1 MKKFL
6 LTLALTACVLGMTAC
21 GNKEAENPVAIT
33 QQEAVEIAGNVSLG
47 LNEGALAGDVSQ
59 AVKELNAE
67 VDGAGDVFEDSI
79 NMWAGAL
86 EEIGTY
92 EGIVAESVV
101 IEGTADE
108 FTISYEVIGSIRN
121 ADVVPSRS
129 TGIYISGGVMAA
141 PTVGTV
147 MADILPYLG
156 TKRNYTQEDAA
167 GRTVIV
173 EDMKDLTA
181 KEAAALLKEQGLEYK
196 SIGDGETVT
205 AQIPAAGQAVPAD
218 SQLILYFGEG
228 RETETVTVP
237 DFTGMTRQQA
247 SDAAGLL
254 GIYILV
260 KGNPDLSPSVT
271 VVTQSVAAETA
282 VERGATIELVFA
294 DTKAAD

>member
-33 QQEAVEIAGNVSLG
+33 QQEAVEIADNVSLG
-47 LNEGALAGDVSQ
+47 LNEGVLAGDVSQ

-121 ADVVPSRS
+121 ADVVLYYTDEYLDIMILPG
-129 TGIYISGGVMAA
+129 TMMISPQYTLSEKMTKAGLNTLLGM
-141 PTVGTV
+141 GTV
-147 MADILPYLG
+147 FIVLILIMAIIYAFGLIPKIEKALADKKAKKQSK
-156 TKRNYTQEDAA
+156 TEDAVDNTIA
-167 GRTVIV
+167 QIIEKEELSDDTELVAVI
-173 EDMKDLTA
+173 
-181 KEAAALLKEQGLEYK
+181 AAAIAAYEGAASTDGFVVR
-196 SIGDGETVT
+196 SIKRANTNKWQR
-205 AQIPAAGQAVPAD
+205 A
-218 SQLILYFGEG
+218 
-228 RETETVTVP
+228 
-237 DFTGMTRQQA
+237 
-247 SDAAGLL
+247 
-254 GIYILV
+254 
-260 KGNPDLSPSVT
+260 
-271 VVTQSVAAETA
+271 
-282 VERGATIELVFA
+282 
-294 DTKAAD
+294 

>member
-33 QQEAVEIAGNVSLG
+33 QQEAVEIADNVSLG
-47 LNEGALAGDVSQ
+47 LNEGVLAGDVSQ

-121 ADVVPSRS
+121 ADVELYY
-129 TGIYISGGVMAA
+129 TDEYLDIM
-141 PTVGTV
+141 
-147 MADILPYLG
+147 ILPGTMMISPQYTLG
-156 TKRNYTQEDAA
+156 EK
-167 GRTVIV
+167 
-173 EDMKDLTA
+173 M
-181 KEAAALLKEQGLEYK
+181 
-196 SIGDGETVT
+196 
-205 AQIPAAGQAVPAD
+205 
-218 SQLILYFGEG
+218 
-228 RETETVTVP
+228 
-237 DFTGMTRQQA
+237 
-247 SDAAGLL
+247 
-254 GIYILV
+254 
-260 KGNPDLSPSVT
+260 
-271 VVTQSVAAETA
+271 
-282 VERGATIELVFA
+282 
-294 DTKAAD
+294 TKAALNTLLGMGTVFIVLILIMAIIYAFGLIPKIEKALADKKAKKQSKTEVAVDNTIAQIIEKEELSDDTELVAVIAAAIAAYEGAASTDGFVVRSIKRANTNKWQRA